1 MRIDNLS
8 TVAGDIGLLP
18 SASFLDGSVP
28 TFVQARNASGQTIAS
43 GLPSPIITNW
53 TNVETQNAAEW
64 NPTTGVFTATKAGTY
79 FVSVNVWF
87 NSTTAP
93 LNTQFACS
101 FRKNGS
107 LISAA
112 YYYSESGT
120 VGIVRNVGFAS
131 AIIPV
136 VAGDTIDFRAF
147 QNSGVSIS
155 LVNTNQTWVSTMNIS
170 EIPGRITRA

>member
-8 TVAGDIGLLP
+8 VVPTDIGEIT
-18 SASFLDGSVP
+18 SASFLAGGTQTYIRANNV
-28 TFVQARNASGQTIAS
+28 SGQSIPNGNTTT
-43 GLPSPIITNW
+43 ITNW
-53 TNVETQNAAEW
+53 SNVTVQNAAEW

-79 FVSVNVWF
+79 YVSINIWF
-87 NSTTAP
+87 NSTVAP
-93 LNTQFACS
+93 LNTQFSCS
-101 FRKNGS
+101 CRKNGS

-120 VGIVRNVGFAS
+120 VGTVRNVGFAS

-136 VAGDTIDFRAF
+136 VAGDTIDFRTF

-155 LVNTNQTWVSTMNIS
+155 ITSTGQTWVNTMNIC
-170 EIPGRITRA
+170 EIPGTITRA

>member
-28 TFVQARNASGQTIAS
+28 TFVQARNASGQSIAS
-43 GLPSPIITNW
+43 GTPSPIITNW
-53 TNVETQNAAEW
+53 TNVTAQNAAEW

-79 FVSVNVWF
+79 YVSINIWF
-87 NSTTAP
+87 NSTVAP
-93 LNTQFACS
+93 LNTQFSCS
-101 FRKNGS
+101 CRKNGS

-120 VGIVRNVGFAS
+120 VGTVRNVGFAS

-136 VAGDTIDFRAF
+136 VAGDTIDFRTF

-155 LVNTNQTWVSTMNIS
+155 ITSTGQTWVNTMNIC
-170 EIPGRITRA
+170 EIPGTITRA

>member
-28 TFVQARNASGQTIAS
+28 TFVRARNTSGQSIAN
-43 GLPSPIITNW
+43 GTPSPIITNW
-53 TNVETQNAAEW
+53 TNIETQNAAEW
-64 NPTTGVFTATKAGTY
+64 NAATGVFTATKAGTY
-79 FVSVNVWF
+79 FVSVNLWF

-93 LNTQFACS
+93 LNTQFSCS
-101 FRKNGS
+101 CRKNGA
-107 LISAA
+107 LVSAA

-120 VGIVRNVGFAS
+120 VGYPRNVGFAT
-131 AIIPV
+131 AIISLV
-136 VAGDTIDFRAF
+136 VGETMDFRAF

-155 LVNTNQTWVSTMNIS
+155 LVSTGQAWVNTMNIC
-170 EIPGRITRA
+170 ELPGRITRL